1 MDTRVRAAIDKMRH
15 LLGDRHSVRTVSA
28 SVNLSPRRLGQLFRK
43 ETGMS
48 PSRFLKTLRMERAEY
63 LLQTSFLSVK
73 EVTFQ
78 SGMTDVS
85 HFVRDFK
92 KRHRMTPTEFR
103 RRIGQSS
110 KYTF

>member
-1 MDTRVRAAIDKMRH
+1 MMRQSLATRLSIK
-15 LLGDRHSVRTVSA
+15 TVSA
-28 SVNLSPRRLGQLFRK
+28 SVNLSPRRLGQLFK
-43 ETGMS
+43 QETGMS
-48 PSRFLKTLRMERAEY
+48 PSRYLKTLRMARAEF
-63 LLQTSFLSVK
+63 LLRTSFLTIK

-110 KYTF
+110 KDAF